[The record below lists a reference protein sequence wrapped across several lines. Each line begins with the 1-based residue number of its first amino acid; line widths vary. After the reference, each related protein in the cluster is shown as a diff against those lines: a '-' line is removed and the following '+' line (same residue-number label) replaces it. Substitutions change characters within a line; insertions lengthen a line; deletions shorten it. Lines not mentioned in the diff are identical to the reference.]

1 MKQLDAEQIRRFV
14 SKDSVAH
21 LDELEVF
28 ATIESTNSY
37 LLDCPPPMPGRFR
50 VVLTDYQTAGY
61 GRLGRRWYSPR
72 SSGLIMS
79 LAYTFNGSPTD
90 ISTLTLATGV
100 GVAQVF
106 QRLGVD
112 DIGLKWPNDIIV
124 RDGKLGGILTEVKSV
139 RGSNRTVILGVGI
152 NYDLRSVKAPD
163 NRSAWLGSA
172 RDLAGCLE
180 ILPSRSKI
188 FAFLVDALF
197 NTLIT
202 FEFSGFKEF
211 LSEWQRL
218 DWLSGQQIAVENSG
232 ENVSGICEGIGSKGT
247 LILRTD
253 NGKQHIASGSIH
265 PHKQQVVL

>member
-1 MKQLDAEQIRRFV
+1 
-14 SKDSVAH
+14 
-21 LDELEVF
+21 
-28 ATIESTNSY
+28 
-37 LLDCPPPMPGRFR
+37 FR
-50 VVLTDYQTAGY
+50 VALTDYQTAGY

-79 LAYTFNGSPTD
+79 LAYTFNGSLTD

-100 GVAQVF
+100 GVAQIL

-152 NYDLRSVKAPD
+152 NYDLRSVKAPGK
-163 NRSAWLGSA
+163 RSAWLDSA

-180 ILPSRSKI
+180 ILPSRSTI
-188 FAFLVDALF
+188 CASLVDALF

-218 DWLSGQQIAVENSG
+218 DWLRGRQIAVENSG
-232 ENVSGICEGIGSKGT
+232 ENVS
-247 LILRTD
+247 
-253 NGKQHIASGSIH
+253 
-265 PHKQQVVL
+265 